1 MTPFVRFHLKVIFAT
16 MAIVAMAATWAFSAN
31 VTLSW
36 DANNPAPEGYRVFI
50 RESGQSYNYLNP
62 IWEDN
67 ITTCTL
73 TGLTEGVTYHFV
85 VRAFDDTLESAD
97 SAEVTYT
104 PVPVVANQA
113 PAADAGTN
121 QVVYEGAAVT
131 LNGSGSS
138 DADGSIAGY
147 EWSQTGG
154 SAVTL
159 THPTT
164 AQASFTAPVVDLDGE
179 LFTFRLTVNDDEGAS
194 SIATT
199 TVNVLKSSSTDVDG
213 DNVPDV
219 LDRFP
224 NDAGEWADNDNDGVG
239 DNQDTD
245 DDNDGMTDSWEL
257 SYGLDPLSDADA
269 GQDADGDGVS
279 NLAEFHAESN
289 PTAAPANTV
298 PDAPVIDTAVQ
309 TERVGL
315 TPVLVTDAY
324 FDIDNDDHYRSRWQ
338 ISTESNF
345 ATLILDETCHSQ
357 LTAYTVGDM
366 VLDADT
372 VYYWRVKFV
381 DERNGA
387 SEWSPT
393 ATFTTLAVEDS
404 DDRDINGIPDA
415 QEVDASADVDEDGT
429 PDCQEANIMS
439 VNTVEGQTMV
449 GVEPLSSDVTLVS
462 IKSLPTDSIPDNSV
476 KMGFGLIGF
485 KLYLHNQ
492 ATTATVKIHFGKKV
506 PQDATLYKYMTDTG
520 WQVYPNAVFSPDRKS
535 VTLMLVDGGMGDEDR
550 VENGVIV
557 DPSGVAYTVDN
568 ASFSTAG
575 DSSSGSVSS
584 DDRSCFI
591 SAGTTGAGMNE
602 AAALVVGL
610 LTAMIAV
617 GACFLFVRP
626 SIQTDRR

>member
-1 MTPFVRFHLKVIFAT
+1 

-31 VTLSW
+31 VTLRW
-36 DANNPAPEGYRVFI
+36 DANDPAPEGYRVFA
-50 RESGQSYNYLNP
+50 RESGQSYDYLHP
-62 IWEDN
+62 IWENND
-67 ITTCTL
+67 TTCTL

-85 VRAFDDTLESAD
+85 VRAFDGTLESAD

-104 PVPVVANQA
+104 PAAVVANQA

-131 LNGSGSS
+131 LDGSGSS

-164 AQASFTAPVVDLDGE
+164 ARASFTAPVVDLDGE

-224 NDAGEWADNDNDGVG
+224 NDASEWADNDNDGVG

-257 SYGLDPLSDADA
+257 TYGLDPLSDADA

-387 SEWSPT
+387 SDWSPT

-415 QEVDASADVDEDGT
+415 QEVDASADVDEDGI

-492 ATTATVKIHFGKKV
+492 ATTAAVKIHFGKKV

-535 VTLMLVDGGMGDEDR
+535 VTLMLVDGGMGDEDG

-602 AAALVVGL
+602 TAALVVGL